1 MVAVEFKDY
10 YATLGVAKTASD
22 SEIKKAY
29 RKLARKHHPDL
40 NPGDKSAEAKFK
52 EVNEANEV
60 LGDPE
65 KRRKYDELGANWRMY
80 EQAQQAPG
88 GEAGWN
94 THFGGQPGSPGGAGY
109 RTMTPDEMRE
119 MFGGADDPFSDFFHT
134 FFGGAGGF
142 GGAGSG
148 QETGG
153 RRTRAARTR
162 RGRDLEQPVELTL
175 EEAFS
180 GATRRV
186 VIKNDGHAR
195 TIDVRI
201 PAGVKDGARVRAA
214 GEGEPGASGGTAGD
228 LYLVVRLLPH
238 PRFERRGQDLHV
250 RTPVPVTTAVLGG
263 DIGVPTLSGS
273 TLRLKVPELTP
284 AGRVF
289 RLRGHGMPTVGKP
302 DQRGELYATVEI
314 QVPPQ
319 LSAEQRR
326 LYEELKK
333 LET

>member
-10 YATLGVAKTASD
+10 YATLGVAKTATD
-22 SEIKKAY
+22 AEIKKAY

-80 EQAQQAPG
+80 EQAQQTPPG
-88 GEAGWN
+88 GG
-94 THFGGQPGSPGGAGY
+94 PGGTGY
-109 RTMTPDEMRE
+109 RTMSPDEMRD
-119 MFGGADDPFSDFFHT
+119 MFGGSDEPFSDFFHT

-142 GGAGSG
+142 GGGGAG

-153 RRTRAARTR
+153 GRRTRSSRPR
-162 RGRDLEQPVELTL
+162 RGRDLEQPVGLTL

-186 VIKNDGHAR
+186 VIKNSGHAR

-214 GEGEPGASGGTAGD
+214 GEGEAGPAGGSAGD

-238 PRFERRGQDLHV
+238 SRFERRGQDLHV
-250 RTPVPVTTAVLGG
+250 RAPVPVTTAVLGG

-289 RLRGHGMPTVGKP
+289 RLRGHGMPSVGKP
-302 DQRGELYATVEI
+302 DERGDLYATVEI
-314 QVPPQ
+314 QLPTS
-319 LSAEQRR
+319 LSPEQRR
-326 LYEELKK
+326 HFEELKK
-333 LET
+333 LEEV